1 MGPVGTFNESDE
13 LNKAITSIVK
23 KVVKEESE
31 VVTQE
36 DAAVIVQ
43 AIIPELD
50 RLVAK
55 RVKEHIQFLVDKIQ
69 EKFDLEKE

>member
-1 MGPVGTFNESDE
+1 MAPVGTFNETDD
-13 LNKAITSIVK
+13 LNKAIKSIVK
-23 KVVKEESE
+23 KVVKEETE
-31 VVTQE
+31 VVTKE
-36 DAAVIVQ
+36 DAMVIVQ

-50 RLVAK
+50 RLIAK